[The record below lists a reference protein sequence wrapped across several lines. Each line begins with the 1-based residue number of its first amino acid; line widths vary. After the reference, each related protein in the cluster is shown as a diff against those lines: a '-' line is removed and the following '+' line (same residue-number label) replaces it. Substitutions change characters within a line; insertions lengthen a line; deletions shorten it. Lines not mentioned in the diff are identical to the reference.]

1 MLKVTNLRREFRGG
15 DGSTI
20 TAVND
25 ANFAV
30 ADGVFASV
38 IGKSGAGK
46 STMLGLL
53 GALDRPTSGSIEV
66 AGKNIEKLRGAALD
80 EYRAKEIGFIF
91 QNYQLIPNL
100 TARENVML
108 PLEFAGA
115 PKKSRKARADEL
127 LDLVGIDDSR
137 KNQRPGKLS
146 GGEQQRVAIA
156 RALANRPNLILAD
169 EPTGNLD
176 DATGKMI
183 FDLLHQLSRKENV
196 TIVAVTHD
204 LDIAGKTDIS
214 FRLSDGNLVE
224 VDEKSARK

>member
-80 EYRAKEIGFIF
+80 DD
-91 QNYQLIPNL
+91 P
-100 TARENVML
+100 
-108 PLEFAGA
+108 A
-115 PKKSRKARADEL
+115 PA
-127 LDLVGIDDSR
+127 GIDPDLAQTLLGQQGLDGDRRAFGDLYRVQDRSR
-137 KNQRPGKLS
+137 CQRS
-146 GGEQQRVAIA
+146 
-156 RALANRPNLILAD
+156 
-169 EPTGNLD
+169 
-176 DATGKMI
+176 
-183 FDLLHQLSRKENV
+183 
-196 TIVAVTHD
+196 
-204 LDIAGKTDIS
+204 AG
-214 FRLSDGNLVE
+214 
-224 VDEKSARK
+224 